1 MNFIKKIFDN
11 KTDELVHL
19 QFQKFSKGEFKDKA
33 VIKAKNSS
41 GKYTISTTYEFAN
54 ELVRDLA
61 EKLNEKTKVTGVI
74 VSTND
79 LKEKLD
85 FKGIK
90 QFMGVK
96 QYQIDKEM
104 SKNEIIE
111 LLNKFPKAFFGLS
124 FKTSDSE
131 LKIKPKAPKSAKPSN
146 KSDEKPNPDF
156 CKLIT
161 TDKQLAESFVFEKNG
176 FKQALI
182 SHNFIIKEIIIP
194 NELKNEK
201 DFSVIREKSLRK
213 GILIREGEID
223 GNSFKKEIEFEA

>member
-1 MNFIKKIFDN
+1 MNFIKKIFDK

-19 QFQKFSKGEFKDKA
+19 QFQKFSRGEFKNKA
-33 VIKAKNSS
+33 IIKAKNSA

-54 ELVRDLA
+54 ELIKELA
-61 EKLNEKTKVTGVI
+61 EQLDSKTKVTGVI

-79 LKEKLD
+79 LKGQLD

-96 QYQIDKEM
+96 QYQINKEM
-104 SKNEIIE
+104 SGKEIIE

-124 FKTSDSE
+124 FKTHDSE
-131 LKIKPKAPKSAKPSN
+131 LKIKPKAPKSAKPNN

-161 TDKQLAESFVFEKNG
+161 TNKLLAESFIFEP

-182 SHNFIIKEIIIP
+182 THTFIIKEIIIP